1 MSASDLKRQRAWTEG
16 LIDGLLGA
24 PDALAPN
31 PHGFRPPMRYFAF
44 DRVLEAERA
53 PAFLSRAEKL
63 DERRRWRRE
72 QPTRVRLSTDVE
84 RLEWLQ
90 DPRRIALF
98 VVPRV
103 PRRRRAR
110 ASRPEPVSEPARY
123 ALGRF
128 EVLRLF

>member
-16 LIDGLLGA
+16 LVGALLGA

-31 PHGFRPPMRYFAF
+31 PHGFRPPMRFFAL
-44 DRVLEAERA
+44 DRIVEAERT
-53 PAFLSRAEKL
+53 PAFARWEGKL
-63 DERRRWRRE
+63 DERRAWRRA
-72 QPTRVRLSTDVE
+72 QPTRLHAPADIE

-103 PRRRRAR
+103 PRRRRRSAP
-110 ASRPEPVSEPARY
+110 AAPPVAEPARY
-123 ALGRF
+123 PLGRF
-128 EVLRLF
+128 EVLQLF